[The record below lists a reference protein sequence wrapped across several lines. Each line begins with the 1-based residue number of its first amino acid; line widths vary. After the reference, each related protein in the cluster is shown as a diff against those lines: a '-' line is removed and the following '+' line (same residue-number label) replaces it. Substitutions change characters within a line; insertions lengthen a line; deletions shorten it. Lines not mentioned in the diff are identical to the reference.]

1 MRRGGWCC
9 IRDGC
14 ISMSRTDDEHGP
26 LVDLGRERP
35 QVPARAR
42 NLSPIVPRASIAG
55 RALVAVV
62 AIMTFLA
69 SITTGAVL
77 LVSASAAEWQS
88 EVASEI
94 TVQVRP
100 SAGRDLDRDA
110 AAVTEAMRAQSG
122 ILEIRPFTKAESAK
136 LLEPWLGSGLSF
148 DDLPVPR
155 VIVARVQ
162 PGASLDLAAL
172 RARVTQVAPSAS
184 VDDHRAWIERMRSMS
199 GATVLAG
206 IGILALVI
214 VATIISVSFATRGAM
229 AANRPIVEV
238 LHFVGAGDRY
248 IANRFLRHFLRL
260 GLQGGVI
267 GGGAAM
273 LGFGFSESIAG
284 WFAGTPVG
292 DQFAA
297 LLGTFS
303 LRPSGYLVL
312 AAQAVLIAAIT
323 AWASRRTLF
332 ATLDDID

>member
-1 MRRGGWCC
+1 
-9 IRDGC
+9 
-14 ISMSRTDDEHGP
+14 MSRIGDERGT
-26 LVDLGRERP
+26 LMDLGHDRP
-35 QVPARAR
+35 QVPAKAR

-100 SAGRDLDRDA
+100 VVGRDLERDSA
-110 AAVTEAMRAQSG
+110 GVVEALRAQSG
-122 ILEIRPFTKAESAK
+122 IAGVQAYTKEESAK
-136 LLEPWLGSGLSF
+136 LLEPWLGAGLSL

-155 VIVARVQ
+155 VIVARVS
-162 PGASLDLAAL
+162 PGTALDLAQL
-172 RARVTQVAPSAS
+172 RNRVSQVTPSAS

-199 GATVLAG
+199 GSTVFLG
-206 IGILALVI
+206 LGILALVI
-214 VATIISVSFATRGAM
+214 FATIISVSFATHGAM

-248 IANRFLRHFLRL
+248 IANRFFRHFLRL
-260 GLQGGVI
+260 GLQGGII

-273 LGFGFSESIAG
+273 LAFGFSESIAN
-284 WFAGTPVG
+284 WFSGTPVG

-297 LLGTFS
+297 LLGTFA
-303 LRPSGYLVL
+303 LRPSGYLIL
-312 AAQAVLIAAIT
+312 AAQAGLIAAIT

-332 ATLDDID
+332 GTLDDID

>member
-1 MRRGGWCC
+1 MRRGEWCC

-14 ISMSRTDDEHGP
+14 TSMSRMGEEHGP
-26 LVDLGRERP
+26 LVDLGTERP

-42 NLSPIVPRASIAG
+42 NMSPIVPRASISG

-69 SITTGAVL
+69 SITTGTVL

-94 TVQVRP
+94 TMQVRP
-100 SAGRDLDRDA
+100 QAGRDLDRDTTA
-110 AAVTEAMRAQSG
+110 AAEAMRTQAG
-122 ILEIRPFTKAESAK
+122 IVEVRPFSKDESAK
-136 LLEPWLGSGLSF
+136 LLEPWLGTGLSI
-148 DDLPVPR
+148 DQLPVPR

-162 PGASLDLAAL
+162 PGATPDLAGL
-172 RARVTQVAPSAS
+172 RKAVTQVAPSAS
-184 VDDHRAWIERMRSMS
+184 VDDHRAWIERMRSMT
-199 GATVLAG
+199 GATVFAG
-206 IGILALVI
+206 IGILVLVI
-214 VATIISVSFATRGAM
+214 AATIISVSFATRGAM

-248 IANRFLRHFLRL
+248 IANHFLRHFLRL
-260 GLQGGVI
+260 GLRGGAI
-267 GGGAAM
+267 GCVAAM
-273 LGFGFSESIAG
+273 LGFGFSESIAS
-284 WFAGTPVG
+284 WFSGTPVG

-312 AAQAVLIAAIT
+312 AVQAVLIAAIT

-332 ATLDDID
+332 ATLDDIE

>member
-1 MRRGGWCC
+1 
-9 IRDGC
+9 
-14 ISMSRTDDEHGP
+14 MSRISDEHAP
-26 LVDLGRERP
+26 LVDLGNERP
-35 QVPARAR
+35 QVPAQAR
-42 NLSPIVPRASIAG
+42 NMSPIVPRASISG

-69 SITTGAVL
+69 SITTGTVL

-94 TVQVRP
+94 TAQVRP
-100 SAGRDLDRDA
+100 QAGRDLDRDA
-110 AAVTEAMRAQSG
+110 AAAAEAMRSQPG
-122 ILEIRPFTKAESAK
+122 IVQVKPFSKDDSAR
-136 LLEPWLGSGLSF
+136 LLEPWLGSGLSIEQ
-148 DDLPVPR
+148 LPVPR

-162 PGASLDLAAL
+162 PGTTLDLAAL
-172 RARVTQVAPSAS
+172 RSRVTQVAPSAS
-184 VDDHRAWIERMRSMS
+184 VDDHRAWIERMRSMT
-199 GATVLAG
+199 GATVFAG
-206 IGILALVI
+206 IAILALVI

-238 LHFVGAGDRY
+238 LHFVGAGDSF

-260 GLQGGVI
+260 GLEGGLI

-273 LGFGFSESIAG
+273 LAFGFSESIAG
-284 WFAGTPVG
+284 WFSGTPVG

-303 LRPSGYLVL
+303 LPPSGYLVL
-312 AAQAVLIAAIT
+312 AVQALLIGVIT

>member
-1 MRRGGWCC
+1 
-9 IRDGC
+9 
-14 ISMSRTDDEHGP
+14 MSRADEQGP
-26 LVDLGRERP
+26 LVDLGHERP
-35 QVPARAR
+35 QLPARAR

-69 SITTGAVL
+69 SITTGTVL

-88 EVASEI
+88 DVASEI
-94 TVQVRP
+94 TIQVRP
-100 SAGRDLDRDA
+100 QAGRDVERDT
-110 AAVTEAMRAQSG
+110 AAVADAIRGQPG
-122 ILEIRPFTKAESAK
+122 IIEVRPFTREESAK
-136 LLEPWLGSGLSF
+136 LLEPWLGSGLSL
-148 DDLPVPR
+148 DELPVPR
-155 VIVARVQ
+155 VIVARVA
-162 PGASLDLAAL
+162 PGGTLDLAGV
-172 RARVTQVAPSAS
+172 RARVAQVAPTAS

-199 GATVLAG
+199 GATVFAG
-206 IGILALVI
+206 IGILVLVI
-214 VATIISVSFATRGAM
+214 IATIISVSFATRGAM

-248 IANRFLRHFLRL
+248 IADRFFWHFLLL
-260 GLQGGVI
+260 GLEGGLI
-267 GGGAAM
+267 GGGVAM

-284 WFAGTPVG
+284 WFSGTPVG

-312 AAQAVLIAAIT
+312 AVQAVFIAGIT

-332 ATLDDID
+332 ATLDEIE

>member
-1 MRRGGWCC
+1 MSRGG
-9 IRDGC
+9 
-14 ISMSRTDDEHGP
+14 DEHGP
-26 LVDLGRERP
+26 LVDLGTERP

-42 NLSPIVPRASIAG
+42 NMSPIVPRASISG

-69 SITTGAVL
+69 SITTGTVL

-100 SAGRDLDRDA
+100 QGGRDLERDA
-110 AAVTEAMRAQSG
+110 AAAAEAMRTQANVVQVK
-122 ILEIRPFTKAESAK
+122 PFSKEESAK
-136 LLEPWLGSGLSF
+136 LLEPWLGSGLSIEQ
-148 DDLPVPR
+148 LPVPR

-162 PGASLDLAAL
+162 PGTTLDLAAL
-172 RARVTQVAPSAS
+172 RSRVKQVAPSAS
-184 VDDHRAWIERMRSMS
+184 VDDHRAWIERMRSMT
-199 GATVLAG
+199 GATVFAG

-214 VATIISVSFATRGAM
+214 MATIISVSFATRGAM

-238 LHFVGAGDRY
+238 LHFVGAGDSF

-260 GLQGGVI
+260 GLEGGLI

-273 LGFGFSESIAG
+273 LAFGFSESIAG
-284 WFAGTPVG
+284 WFSGTPVG

-303 LRPSGYLVL
+303 LPPSGYLAL
-312 AAQAVLIAAIT
+312 AVQALLIAAIT

>member
-1 MRRGGWCC
+1 M
-9 IRDGC
+9 
-14 ISMSRTDDEHGP
+14 DDEHGP
-26 LVDLGRERP
+26 LVDLGTERP

-42 NLSPIVPRASIAG
+42 NMSPIVPRASISG

-94 TVQVRP
+94 TMQVRP
-100 SAGRDLDRDA
+100 QAGRDLERDVIA
-110 AAVTEAMRAQSG
+110 AAEAMRTQPG
-122 ILEIRPFTKAESAK
+122 IVQVKPFTKDESAR
-136 LLEPWLGSGLSF
+136 LLEPWLGSGLSIEQ
-148 DDLPVPR
+148 LPVPR

-162 PGASLDLAAL
+162 PGTTLDLAGL
-172 RARVTQVAPSAS
+172 RRAVTQVAPSAS
-184 VDDHRAWIERMRSMS
+184 VDDHRAWIERMRSMT

-206 IGILALVI
+206 IGILVLVI
-214 VATIISVSFATRGAM
+214 AATIISVSFATRGAM

-248 IANRFLRHFLRL
+248 IANHFLRHFLRL
-260 GLQGGVI
+260 GLEGGLI

-273 LGFGFSESIAG
+273 LGFGFSESIAA
-284 WFAGTPVG
+284 WFSGTPVG

-303 LRPSGYLVL
+303 LPPSGYLAL
-312 AAQAVLIAAIT
+312 AVQAVAIAAIT

>member
-1 MRRGGWCC
+1 ME
-9 IRDGC
+9 
-14 ISMSRTDDEHGP
+14 DEHGP
-26 LVDLGRERP
+26 LVDLGTERP

-42 NLSPIVPRASIAG
+42 NMSPIVPRASISG

-69 SITTGAVL
+69 SITTGTVL

-94 TVQVRP
+94 TMQVRP
-100 SAGRDLDRDA
+100 QAGRDLERDVTA
-110 AAVTEAMRAQSG
+110 AAEAMRTQPG
-122 ILEIRPFTKAESAK
+122 IVQVKPFTKDESAR
-136 LLEPWLGSGLSF
+136 LLEPWLGSGLSIEQ
-148 DDLPVPR
+148 LPVPR
-155 VIVARVQ
+155 VVVARVQ
-162 PGASLDLAAL
+162 PGTTLDLAAL
-172 RARVTQVAPSAS
+172 RRAVTQVAPSAS
-184 VDDHRAWIERMRSMS
+184 VDDHRAWIERMRSMT
-199 GATVLAG
+199 GATVFAG
-206 IGILALVI
+206 IGILVLVI
-214 VATIISVSFATRGAM
+214 AATIISVSFATRGAM

-248 IANRFLRHFLRL
+248 IANHFLRHFLRL
-260 GLQGGVI
+260 GLEGGLI

-273 LGFGFSESIAG
+273 LGFGFSESIAA
-284 WFAGTPVG
+284 WFSGTPVG

-312 AAQAVLIAAIT
+312 AAQAVAIAAIT
-323 AWASRRTLF
+323 GWASRRTLF

>member
-1 MRRGGWCC
+1 
-9 IRDGC
+9 
-14 ISMSRTDDEHGP
+14 MSRTSDEHGP
-26 LVDLGRERP
+26 LVDLGTERP

-42 NLSPIVPRASIAG
+42 NMSPIVPRASISG

-69 SITTGAVL
+69 SITTGTVL

-94 TVQVRP
+94 TMQVRP
-100 SAGRDLDRDA
+100 QAGRDLERDVTA
-110 AAVTEAMRAQSG
+110 AAEAMRTQPG
-122 ILEIRPFTKAESAK
+122 IVQVKPFSKDESAK
-136 LLEPWLGSGLSF
+136 LLEPWLGTGLSI
-148 DDLPVPR
+148 DQLPVPR

-162 PGASLDLAAL
+162 PGTTLDLAGL
-172 RARVTQVAPSAS
+172 RKAVTQVAPSAS
-184 VDDHRAWIERMRSMS
+184 VDDHRAWIERMRSMT
-199 GATVLAG
+199 GATVFAG
-206 IGILALVI
+206 IGILVLVI
-214 VATIISVSFATRGAM
+214 AATIISVSFATRGAM

-248 IANRFLRHFLRL
+248 IANHFLRHFLRL
-260 GLQGGVI
+260 GLEGGVI

-273 LGFGFSESIAG
+273 LVFGFSESIAA
-284 WFAGTPVG
+284 WFSGTPVG

-303 LRPSGYLVL
+303 LPPSGYLAL
-312 AAQAVLIAAIT
+312 AVQAVAIAAIT
-323 AWASRRTLF
+323 GWASRRTLF

>member
-1 MRRGGWCC
+1 MGE
-9 IRDGC
+9 
-14 ISMSRTDDEHGP
+14 EHGP
-26 LVDLGRERP
+26 LVDLGTERP

-42 NLSPIVPRASIAG
+42 NMSPIVPRASISG

-69 SITTGAVL
+69 SITTGTVL

-94 TVQVRP
+94 TMQVRP
-100 SAGRDLDRDA
+100 QAGRDLDRDVTA
-110 AAVTEAMRAQSG
+110 AAEAMRTQPG
-122 ILEIRPFTKAESAK
+122 IVQVKPFTKDESAK
-136 LLEPWLGSGLSF
+136 LLEPWLGSGLSIEQ
-148 DDLPVPR
+148 LPVPR
-155 VIVARVQ
+155 VVVARVQ
-162 PGASLDLAAL
+162 PGTTLDLAAL
-172 RARVTQVAPSAS
+172 RRSVTQVAPSAS
-184 VDDHRAWIERMRSMS
+184 VDDHRAWIERMRSMT
-199 GATVLAG
+199 GATVFAG
-206 IGILALVI
+206 IGILVLVI
-214 VATIISVSFATRGAM
+214 AATIISVSFATRGAM

-248 IANRFLRHFLRL
+248 IANHFLRHFLRL
-260 GLQGGVI
+260 GLEGGLI

-273 LGFGFSESIAG
+273 LGFGFSESIAA
-284 WFAGTPVG
+284 WFSGTPVG

-303 LRPSGYLVL
+303 LPPSGYLAL
-312 AAQAVLIAAIT
+312 AVQAVAIAAIT

>member
-1 MRRGGWCC
+1 
-9 IRDGC
+9 
-14 ISMSRTDDEHGP
+14 MSRADEHNA
-26 LVDLGRERP
+26 LVDLGQERP
-35 QVPARAR
+35 MLPARAR

-69 SITTGAVL
+69 SVTTGAVL

-88 EVASEI
+88 DVASEI
-94 TVQVRP
+94 TIQVRP
-100 SAGRDLDRDA
+100 QTGRDLDRDSA
-110 AAVTEAMRAQSG
+110 AAVDAVRGQPG
-122 ILEIRPFTKAESAK
+122 IVEVKPFTKDESGK
-136 LLEPWLGSGLSF
+136 LLEPWLGSGLSL

-155 VIVARVQ
+155 VIVARVA
-162 PGASLDLAAL
+162 PGGGLDLAAL
-172 RARVTQVAPSAS
+172 QSRVVQVAPTAS

-199 GATVLAG
+199 TATVLAG
-206 IGILALVI
+206 VGILVLVI
-214 VATIISVSFATRGAM
+214 AATIISVSFATRGAM

-238 LHFVGAGDRY
+238 LHFVGAGDRF
-248 IANRFLRHFLRL
+248 IADRFFRHFLLL
-260 GLQGGVI
+260 GLEGGVI
-267 GGGAAM
+267 GGGVAM

-284 WFAGTPVG
+284 WFSGTPVG

-312 AAQAVLIAAIT
+312 AIQAVGIAAIT

-332 ATLDDID
+332 ATLDDIE

>member
-1 MRRGGWCC
+1 MRGGWCC
-9 IRDGC
+9 TRDGC
-14 ISMSRTDDEHGP
+14 ISMSRTEDHGP
-26 LVDLGRERP
+26 LVDLGHERP

-42 NLSPIVPRASIAG
+42 NLSPIVPRASISG

-69 SITTGAVL
+69 SITTGTVL

-94 TVQVRP
+94 TIQVRP
-100 SAGRDLDRDA
+100 SAGRDLERDS
-110 AAVTEAMRAQSG
+110 AAVAEAMRSQPG
-122 ILEIRPFTKAESAK
+122 IVEIRPFTKDESAK
-136 LLEPWLGSGLSF
+136 LLEPWLGSGLSL
-148 DDLPVPR
+148 DELPVPR

-162 PGASLDLAAL
+162 PGTVLDLAAL
-172 RARVTQVAPSAS
+172 RRRVTQIAPTAS
-184 VDDHRAWIERMRSMS
+184 VDDHRAWIERMRSMT
-199 GATVLAG
+199 GATVFAG

-214 VATIISVSFATRGAM
+214 IATVISVSFATRGAM

-248 IANRFLRHFLRL
+248 IANRFFRHFLRL
-260 GLQGGVI
+260 GLEGGLI
-267 GGGAAM
+267 GGGVAM

-284 WFAGTPVG
+284 WFSGTPVG

-312 AAQAVLIAAIT
+312 AAQAVAIAAIT

>member
-1 MRRGGWCC
+1 
-9 IRDGC
+9 
-14 ISMSRTDDEHGP
+14 MSRAGDEHGP
-26 LVDLGRERP
+26 LVDLGTERP

-42 NLSPIVPRASIAG
+42 NISPIVPRASISG

-69 SITTGAVL
+69 SITTGTVL

-94 TVQVRP
+94 TMQVRP
-100 SAGRDLDRDA
+100 QTGRDLERDVTA
-110 AAVTEAMRAQSG
+110 AAEAMRTQPG
-122 ILEIRPFTKAESAK
+122 IVQVKPFTKDESAR
-136 LLEPWLGSGLSF
+136 LLEPWLGSGLSI
-148 DDLPVPR
+148 DQLPVPR
-155 VIVARVQ
+155 VVVARVQ
-162 PGASLDLAAL
+162 PGSTLDLAAL
-172 RARVTQVAPSAS
+172 RSRVTQVAPSAS
-184 VDDHRAWIERMRSMS
+184 VDDHRAWIERMRSMT
-199 GATVLAG
+199 GATVFAG
-206 IGILALVI
+206 IGILVLVI
-214 VATIISVSFATRGAM
+214 AATIISVSFATRGAM

-248 IANRFLRHFLRL
+248 IANHFLRHFLRL
-260 GLQGGVI
+260 GLEGGVI

-273 LGFGFSESIAG
+273 LGFGFSESIAA
-284 WFAGTPVG
+284 WFSGTPVG

-303 LRPSGYLVL
+303 LPPSGYLAL
-312 AAQAVLIAAIT
+312 AVQAVVIAAIT

>member
-1 MRRGGWCC
+1 M
-9 IRDGC
+9 
-14 ISMSRTDDEHGP
+14 DDEHGP
-26 LVDLGRERP
+26 LVDLGTERP

-42 NLSPIVPRASIAG
+42 NMSPIVPRASISG

-69 SITTGAVL
+69 SITTGTVL

-94 TVQVRP
+94 TMQVRP
-100 SAGRDLDRDA
+100 QAGRDLERDVTA
-110 AAVTEAMRAQSG
+110 AAEAMRTQPG
-122 ILEIRPFTKAESAK
+122 IVQVKPFTKDESAR
-136 LLEPWLGSGLSF
+136 LLEPWLGSGLSIEQ
-148 DDLPVPR
+148 LPVPR
-155 VIVARVQ
+155 VVVARVQ
-162 PGASLDLAAL
+162 PGTTLDLPAL
-172 RARVTQVAPSAS
+172 RSRVTQVAPSAS
-184 VDDHRAWIERMRSMS
+184 VDDHRAWIERMRSMT
-199 GATVLAG
+199 GATVFAG
-206 IGILALVI
+206 IGILVLVI
-214 VATIISVSFATRGAM
+214 AATIISVSFATRGAM

-248 IANRFLRHFLRL
+248 IANHFLRHFLRL
-260 GLQGGVI
+260 GLEGGLI

-273 LGFGFSESIAG
+273 LGFGFSESIAA
-284 WFAGTPVG
+284 WFSGTPVG

-303 LRPSGYLVL
+303 LPPSGYLAL
-312 AAQAVLIAAIT
+312 AVQAVAIAAIT

>member
-1 MRRGGWCC
+1 
-9 IRDGC
+9 
-14 ISMSRTDDEHGP
+14 MSRNGDEQVS

-35 QVPARAR
+35 QVPATAR
-42 NLSPIVPRASIAG
+42 NMSPIVPRASISG

-88 EVASEI
+88 EVSSEI
-94 TVQVRP
+94 TIQVRP
-100 SAGRDLDRDA
+100 AAGRDLDRDA
-110 AAVTEAMRAQSG
+110 QAAVDAMRAQPG
-122 ILEIRPFTKAESAK
+122 ILEVRPFSKEESAK
-136 LLEPWLGSGLSF
+136 LLEPWLGSGLSI
-148 DDLPVPR
+148 DELPVPR

-162 PGASLDLAAL
+162 PGTTLDLAAL
-172 RARVTQVAPSAS
+172 RARVTQAAPSAS
-184 VDDHRAWIERMRSMS
+184 VDDHRAWIERMRSMT
-199 GATVLAG
+199 GATVFAG
-206 IGILALVI
+206 IGILILVI

-238 LHFVGAGDRY
+238 LHFVGAGDTY

-260 GLQGGVI
+260 GLEGGLI

-273 LGFGFSESIAG
+273 LAFGFSESIAN
-284 WFAGTPVG
+284 WFSGTPVG

-303 LRPSGYLVL
+303 LRPIGYLAL

-332 ATLDDID
+332 ATLDDIE

>member
-1 MRRGGWCC
+1 
-9 IRDGC
+9 
-14 ISMSRTDDEHGP
+14 MSRTGDDHGP
-26 LVDLGRERP
+26 LVDLGHERP

-88 EVASEI
+88 DVASEI
-94 TVQVRP
+94 TIQVRP
-100 SAGRDLDRDA
+100 SAGRNLDRDA
-110 AAVTEAMRAQSG
+110 AAVAEAMRTQPG
-122 ILEIRPFTKAESAK
+122 IAEVKAFTKDESAK
-136 LLEPWLGSGLSF
+136 LLEPWLGTGLSF

-155 VIVARVQ
+155 VIVARVA
-162 PGASLDLAAL
+162 PGTALDLAAL
-172 RARVTQVAPSAS
+172 RGRVMQLAPTAS
-184 VDDHRAWIERMRSMS
+184 VDDHRAWIERMRSMT
-199 GATVLAG
+199 GATVFAG
-206 IGILALVI
+206 VGILALVI
-214 VATIISVSFATRGAM
+214 IATIISVSFATRGAM

-267 GGGAAM
+267 GGGVAM
-273 LGFGFSESIAG
+273 LLFGFSESIAG
-284 WFAGTPVG
+284 WFSGTPVG

-303 LRPSGYLVL
+303 LRPSGYLAL

-332 ATLDDID
+332 ATLGDIE

>member
-1 MRRGGWCC
+1 MNKIGR
-9 IRDGC
+9 
-14 ISMSRTDDEHGP
+14 EHVP
-26 LVDLGRERP
+26 LVDLGHERP
-35 QVPARAR
+35 QVSANAR
-42 NLSPIVPRASIAG
+42 NMSPIVPRASISG

-94 TVQVRP
+94 TIQVRP
-100 SAGRDLDRDA
+100 TTGRDLERDA
-110 AAVTEAMRAQSG
+110 SAAVEAMRTQPG
-122 ILEIRPFTKAESAK
+122 ILEVRPFSKEESAK
-136 LLEPWLGSGLSF
+136 LLEPWLGSGLSIEQ
-148 DDLPVPR
+148 LPVPR

-162 PGASLDLAAL
+162 PGTTLDLAAL
-172 RARVTQVAPSAS
+172 RTRITQVAPSAS
-184 VDDHRAWIERMRSMS
+184 VDDHRAWIERMRSMT
-199 GATVLAG
+199 GATVFAG

-238 LHFVGAGDRY
+238 LHFVGASDSY
-248 IANRFLRHFLRL
+248 IANRFLRHFLML
-260 GLQGGVI
+260 GLEGGLI
-267 GGGAAM
+267 GGGVAM
-273 LGFGFSESIAG
+273 LFFGFSESIAS
-284 WFAGTPVG
+284 WFSGTPVG

-312 AAQAVLIAAIT
+312 ALQAVLIAAIT

-332 ATLDDID
+332 ATLDDVD

>member
-1 MRRGGWCC
+1 MNRAG
-9 IRDGC
+9 
-14 ISMSRTDDEHGP
+14 DEHGP

-35 QVPARAR
+35 QLPARAR

-55 RALVAVV
+55 RALIAVV

-88 EVASEI
+88 DVASEI
-94 TVQVRP
+94 TIQVRP
-100 SAGRDLDRDA
+100 LAGRDIERDA
-110 AAVTEAMRAQSG
+110 TAAADVLRTQPG
-122 ILEIRPFTKAESAK
+122 IVEVRPFTKAESAK
-136 LLEPWLGSGLSF
+136 LLEPWLGSGLSL

-155 VIVARVQ
+155 VIVARIAPSAV
-162 PGASLDLAAL
+162 LDLPGL
-172 RARVTQVAPSAS
+172 RSRVAQAAPSAS
-184 VDDHRAWIERMRSMS
+184 VDDHRAWIERMRSMT
-199 GATVLAG
+199 GAIVFAG

-214 VATIISVSFATRGAM
+214 IATIISVSFATRGAM

-260 GLQGGVI
+260 GLEGGLIGGV
-267 GGGAAM
+267 AAM
-273 LGFGFSESIAG
+273 LLFGFSESIAG
-284 WFAGTPVG
+284 WFSGTPVG
-292 DQFAA
+292 DQFGA

-303 LRPSGYLVL
+303 LRPSGYIAL

>member
-1 MRRGGWCC
+1 
-9 IRDGC
+9 
-14 ISMSRTDDEHGP
+14 MSRVGDEHGP
-26 LVDLGRERP
+26 LVDLGTERP

-42 NLSPIVPRASIAG
+42 NMSPIVPRASISG

-69 SITTGAVL
+69 SITTGTVL

-94 TVQVRP
+94 TMQVRP
-100 SAGRDLDRDA
+100 QTGRDLERDVTA
-110 AAVTEAMRAQSG
+110 AAEAMRTQPG
-122 ILEIRPFTKAESAK
+122 IVQVKPFSKDESAR
-136 LLEPWLGSGLSF
+136 LLEPWLGSGLSIEQ
-148 DDLPVPR
+148 LPVPR
-155 VIVARVQ
+155 VVVARVQ
-162 PGASLDLAAL
+162 PGTTLDLAAL
-172 RARVTQVAPSAS
+172 RKAVTQVAPSAS
-184 VDDHRAWIERMRSMS
+184 IDDHRAWIERMRSMT
-199 GATVLAG
+199 GATVFAG
-206 IGILALVI
+206 IGILVLVI
-214 VATIISVSFATRGAM
+214 AATIISVSFATRGAM

-248 IANRFLRHFLRL
+248 IANHFLRHFLRL
-260 GLQGGVI
+260 GLEGGVI

-273 LGFGFSESIAG
+273 LGFGFSESIAA
-284 WFAGTPVG
+284 WFSGTPVG

-303 LRPSGYLVL
+303 LPASGYLAL
-312 AAQAVLIAAIT
+312 AVQAVAIAAIT

>member
-1 MRRGGWCC
+1 
-9 IRDGC
+9 
-14 ISMSRTDDEHGP
+14 MSRIDDEHGP

-42 NLSPIVPRASIAG
+42 NLSPIVPRASISG

-94 TVQVRP
+94 TIQVRP
-100 SAGRDLDRDA
+100 LAGRDLDRDA
-110 AAVTEAMRAQSG
+110 VAATEAVRAQPG
-122 ILEIRPFTKAESAK
+122 IVEVRPFTKQESAK

-155 VIVARVQ
+155 VIVARVT
-162 PGASLDLAAL
+162 PGTALDLAAL
-172 RARVTQVAPSAS
+172 RSRVTQAAPTAS
-184 VDDHRAWIERMRSMS
+184 VDDHRAWIERMRSMT
-199 GATVLAG
+199 GATVFAG
-206 IGILALVI
+206 VGILALVI

-267 GGGAAM
+267 GCGVAM
-273 LGFGFSESIAG
+273 LMFGFSESIAG
-284 WFAGTPVG
+284 WFSGTPVG

-303 LRPSGYLVL
+303 LRPSGYLAL
-312 AAQAVLIAAIT
+312 AAQAMLIAAIT

-332 ATLDDID
+332 ATLNDID

>member
-9 IRDGC
+9 IMDGC
-14 ISMSRTDDEHGP
+14 ISMNRPGEERGL
-26 LVDLGRERP
+26 LVDLGHERP
-35 QVPARAR
+35 RVSANAR
-42 NLSPIVPRASIAG
+42 NLSPIVPRGSIAG

-69 SITTGAVL
+69 SITTGTVL
-77 LVSASAAEWQS
+77 LVSASAAEWKS

-94 TVQVRP
+94 TIQVRP
-100 SAGRDLDRDA
+100 MAGRDIDRDV
-110 AAVTEAMRAQSG
+110 AAVAEAMRAQRG
-122 ILEIRPFTKAESAK
+122 IVEIRPFSKEESAK
-136 LLEPWLGSGLSF
+136 LLEPWLGSGLSL

-155 VIVARVQ
+155 VIIARVQ
-162 PGASLDLAAL
+162 PGTVPDLAAL
-172 RARVTQVAPSAS
+172 RSRVMQVAPTAS
-184 VDDHRAWIERMRSMS
+184 VDDHRAWIERMRSMT
-199 GATVLAG
+199 GATVFAG

-214 VATIISVSFATRGAM
+214 IATIISVSFATRGAM

-238 LHFVGAGDRY
+238 LHFVGAGDSY
-248 IANRFLRHFLRL
+248 IADRFFRHFLLL
-260 GLQGGVI
+260 GLEGGVI

-273 LGFGFSESIAG
+273 LIFGFSESIG
-284 WFAGTPVG
+284 VWFSGTAVG

-312 AAQAVLIAAIT
+312 AAQAVVIAAVT

>member
-1 MRRGGWCC
+1 MRRGGWGC

-55 RALVAVV
+55 RAL
-62 AIMTFLA
+62 
-69 SITTGAVL
+69 GA
-77 LVSASAAEWQS
+77 QPG
-88 EVASEI
+88 
-94 TVQVRP
+94 T
-100 SAGRDLDRDA
+100 
-110 AAVTEAMRAQSG
+110 
-122 ILEIRPFTKAESAK
+122 LEIRPFTKAESAK

-148 DDLPVPR
+148 DALPVPR

-199 GATVLAG
+199 GATVFAG

-248 IANRFLRHFLRL
+248 IANRFQRHFLRL
-260 GLQGGVI
+260 GLEGGVI
-267 GGGAAM
+267 GGGVAM

-303 LRPSGYLVL
+303 LRPSGYLTL